1 MSQTP
6 IPPFPAIPAIAL
18 SGDPTPALPL
28 PLCIGGI
35 TAEWL
40 TRAIG
45 TTVPG
50 LIVRAARVLEVM
62 PGTSTKIR
70 VAIDYA
76 DPVHDR
82 TLPRRVIVKG
92 GFEDHSPALAA
103 MFLNEIRFY
112 RDIQP
117 IAALRTPMA
126 LFAARDPS
134 SHQAIVVMEDLS
146 ARGVTFCTPLQPQG
160 FAMCARRLG
169 DLARFHAQSWNAPD
183 FAPGGRW
190 DWVRSRFTTDSAAYA
205 ARYLRP
211 EVWNH
216 YMTLPRAAAVSSRL
230 HDRAWMAHA
239 LHRLGE
245 IDAQG
250 DRCILHGDTHLGN
263 LYVEADG
270 TPGYL
275 DMQVTRANWA
285 LEVAYHIATSIDLAD
300 RRRWEGALL
309 EGYLL
314 ALRSAGVAPP
324 ELDTAWRAYVRAL
337 AYAYF
342 IFVINEVR
350 FQTEA
355 VNSAN
360 TARVGAAMI
369 DLGTME
375 ALS

>member
-1 MSQTP
+1 MTRVPQPLVLSVD
-6 IPPFPAIPAIAL
+6 PA
-18 SGDPTPALPL
+18 PALPL
-28 PLCIGGI
+28 PVTIAGI
-35 TAEWL
+35 TADWL

-50 LIVRAARVLEVM
+50 VIVRDAQVVEVM
-62 PGTSTKIR
+62 PGTSTKVR

-76 DPVHDR
+76 DPAHTA
-82 TLPRRVIVKG
+82 TLPGRVIVKG

-117 IAALRTPMA
+117 ISTLRTPMA
-126 LFAARDPS
+126 LFAANDPS
-134 SHQAIVVMEDLS
+134 SHQAIVVMEDLAALHVS
-146 ARGVTFCTPLQPQG
+146 FCTPLRPQSH
-160 FAMCARRLG
+160 AMCARRLA
-169 DLARFHAQSWNAPD
+169 DLARFHAQSWNSPD
-183 FAPGGRW
+183 FAPGRAW
-190 DWVRSRFTTDSAAYA
+190 DWVRSRFATESAAYA
-205 ARYLRP
+205 GRYLAP
-211 EVWNH
+211 QVWNH
-216 YMTLPRAAAVSSRL
+216 YMALPRAAAVSSRL
-230 HDRAWMAHA
+230 HDREWMAHA
-239 LHRLGE
+239 LRRLAE
-245 IDAQG
+245 IDAES

-263 LYVEADG
+263 LYIEADG

-309 EGYLL
+309 EGYL
-314 ALRSAGVAPP
+314 ATLRASGVVAPDFD
-324 ELDTAWRAYVRAL
+324 EAWRAYVRAL

-355 VNSAN
+355 VNTAN

-369 DLGTME
+369 DLGTIA

>member
-1 MSQTP
+1 MPQPLVLSAD
-6 IPPFPAIPAIAL
+6 PA
-18 SGDPTPALPL
+18 PALPL
-28 PLCIGGI
+28 PMTVDGI

-50 LIVRAARVLEVM
+50 LVIRAAQVLEVL
-62 PGTSTKIR
+62 PGTSTKVR
-70 VAIDYA
+70 VAIEYA
-76 DPVHDR
+76 DPAHR
-82 TLPRRVIVKG
+82 AALPARVIVKG
-92 GFEDHSPALAA
+92 GFEDHSPTLAA

-117 IAALRTPMA
+117 IAALRTPAA
-126 LFAARDPS
+126 LFAASDPS

-146 ARGVTFCTPLQPQG
+146 ARGVTFCTPLRPQG
-160 FAMCARRLG
+160 RAMCARRLA
-169 DLARFHAQSWNAPD
+169 DLARFHAQSWNAAD
-183 FAPGGRW
+183 FAPGRRW
-190 DWVRSRFTTDSAAYA
+190 DWVRSRFATDSAAYA
-205 ARYLRP
+205 ARYLAP
-211 EVWNH
+211 DVWDH
-216 YMTLPRAAAVSSRL
+216 YMALPRAAAVSSRL
-230 HDRAWMAHA
+230 HDREWIAHA
-239 LHRLGE
+239 LRRLGE
-245 IDAQG
+245 IDAAG

-263 LYVEADG
+263 LYVESDG

-300 RRRWEGALL
+300 RRRWESALL
-309 EGYLL
+309 ETYLA
-314 ALRSAGVAPP
+314 ALRAEGVAAP
-324 ELDTAWRAYVRAL
+324 DFDDAWRAYVRAL

-355 VNSAN
+355 VNTAN